1 MMSAITRRS
10 RISHIHWSNILERD
24 YFGTAYRQAQDP
36 GAPWLIS
43 FVATAEEVSTWA
55 GIPRRS
61 EKGLVGF
68 QRPDDAARVDRAQE
82 YFKDPVNQSPTALI
96 VGIHRVSS
104 ETDRRVRLQ
113 FLDGHNDLPTRPC
126 KLTIS
131 FDPEPNSL
139 ADAVQ
144 SIKAQISLRLSE
156 TSGADDDSDDE
167 EDDSDSDGEDDD
179 PVGDDGEIELG
190 RSLLMELANKL
201 EDSTWCEAN
210 KTDLFDLA
218 KPCTVIDGQH
228 RLKGA
233 TRCER
238 NIPFAVIA
246 IYDCSWPEQVFQ
258 FTVVNYTAQGIPDQ
272 FITQN
277 AALSL
282 TGDELEDLKARLTQA
297 KVKVVE
303 YELMR
308 VVNFDGTSPFYQ
320 LVSMASQG
328 NEETKIGYKTM
339 VKIAKAWHN
348 GKHSAIKQIVANLY
362 PDITGKASIVKRER
376 QHRWVDGDW
385 GIFFIDFW
393 DAIRG
398 YYEKEAP
405 PEFKPWKVGASNLML
420 AATLL
425 ELQNVF
431 LFNLTQQD
439 EEFFIPDSQSKETPL
454 EQLRA
459 KIRKRA
465 EKVASLIPVEFFQR
479 TWKMKS
485 LNTGAGRAAIQT
497 ALKTFLE
504 KKGNYQY
511 DKSSLITGKT
521 N

>member
-1 MMSAITRRS
+1 MDK
-10 RISHIHWSNILERD
+10 E

-36 GAPWLIS
+36 AAPWLIS
-43 FVATAEEVSTWA
+43 FVATAEEVSSWA

-68 QRPDDAARVDRAQE
+68 QRPDDDSRVDRAQE

-104 ETDRRVRLQ
+104 DAERRVRLE
-113 FLDGHNDLPTRPC
+113 FLADDITAQTRAC
-126 KLTIS
+126 KLVVS
-131 FDPEPNSL
+131 FSSDEPNL
-139 ADAVQ
+139 ETAIE
-144 SIKAQISLRLSE
+144 SIKSQISLRLSE
-156 TSGADDDSDDE
+156 TAKTDDLETEEEEVEEEGGAADGDDE
-167 EDDSDSDGEDDD
+167 DGTGE
-179 PVGDDGEIELG
+179 DGEIELG
-190 RSLLMELANKL
+190 RSLLLELSKKL
-201 EDSTWCEAN
+201 DDMSWCEAN
-210 KTDLFDLA
+210 KDDLFDLA

-233 TRCER
+233 GRCER

-258 FTVVNYTAQGIPDQ
+258 FTVVNYTAKGIPDQ

-282 TGDELEDLKARLTQA
+282 TGDELELLKARLTQA

-303 YELMR
+303 YELMKI
-308 VVNFDGTSPFYQ
+308 VNFDAASPFYQ
-320 LVSMASQG
+320 QVSMASHG
-328 NEETKIGYKTM
+328 NEEDKIGYKTM

-348 GKHSAIKQIVANLY
+348 GKHSAIRQIIANLY
-362 PDITGKASIVKRER
+362 PEITGKVTIVKRER
-376 QHRWVDGDW
+376 HLRWSQEDW
-385 GIFFIDFW
+385 GVFFIDFW
-393 DAIRG
+393 QAIRDH
-398 YYEKEAP
+398 YEREASAD
-405 PEFKPWKVGASNLML
+405 FKPWHIGTSNLML

-439 EEFFIPDSQSKETPL
+439 EEFFVPDSDSKESPI

-497 ALKTFLE
+497 ALKAFLE